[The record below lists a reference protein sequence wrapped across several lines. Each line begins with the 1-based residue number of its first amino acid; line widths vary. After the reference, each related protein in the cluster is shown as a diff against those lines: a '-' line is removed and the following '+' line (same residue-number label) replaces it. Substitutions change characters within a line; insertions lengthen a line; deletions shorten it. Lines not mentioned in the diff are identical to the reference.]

1 MSRVGAVAIGRNEGE
16 RLRRCLETL
25 RTQVDRVVYVDSGS
39 TDGSVALARSLGVPI
54 LELSPDRPFTAAR
67 GRNEG
72 FAALLREGEL
82 DHVQFVDGDCG
93 VDPGWIGAASR
104 VLDSDPSIGIVT
116 GWRTEIHPD
125 RNLFH
130 AMSETEWH
138 RPPGDIAS
146 CGGDMM
152 VRVAAFR
159 AAGGFDPRI
168 ICSED
173 EEFCL
178 RLADRTGLR
187 VHRVPRVMT
196 HHDID
201 MTRLGQWWRRQVR
214 AGHGYA
220 EIGGMYPQHFRRER
234 MRAWSYGLA
243 LPVLALPGALAGQWW
258 VPALVALAYAASW
271 LRTVQGLRRNGLGQA
286 EALGQAGLMTL
297 SKFPSLQG
305 MLTYHLRR
313 LRRAEFLII
322 EYKR

>member
-25 RTQVDRVVYVDSGS
+25 QREVDRLVYVDSGS
-39 TDGSVALARSLGVPI
+39 LDGSVELARSLGVPVV
-54 LELSPDRPFTAAR
+54 ELTPDRPFTAAR

-72 FAALLREGEL
+72 LDALLREGDL
-82 DHVQFVDGDCG
+82 DYVQFVDGDCG
-93 VDPGWIGAASR
+93 VDPGWIEAAAR
-104 VLDSDPSIGIVT
+104 VLDTDPNIGIVT
-116 GWRTEIHPD
+116 GWRTEIYPD

-152 VRVAAFR
+152 VRAEAFQ
-159 AAGGFDPRI
+159 AAGGFDARI

-178 RLADRTGLR
+178 RLAERTGLR
-187 VHRVPRVMT
+187 VHRIPRVMT
-196 HHDID
+196 HHDIG
-201 MTRLGQWWRRQVR
+201 MTRLGEWWRRQVR

-220 EIGGMYPQHFRRER
+220 EIGGIYPGHFRRER
-234 MRAWSYGLA
+234 LRAWAYGLFLPLAA
-243 LPVLALPGALAGQWW
+243 LLGVLAGQWW
-258 VPALVALAYAASW
+258 LSALVVLAYGASW
-271 LRTVQGLRRNGLGQA
+271 LRTAQGLRRGGLGRT
-286 EALGQAGLMTL
+286 EALGQASLITL

-322 EYKR
+322 EYKK

>member
-25 RTQVDRVVYVDSGS
+25 RGEVGRLVYVDSGS
-39 TDGSVALARSLGVPI
+39 SDRSVELARSLGVPVVT
-54 LELSPDRPFTAAR
+54 LTPDRPFTAAR

-72 FAALLREGEL
+72 FDALLRDGPL

-93 VDPGWIGAASR
+93 VDPGWIAAAAR
-104 VLDSDPSIGIVT
+104 VLDEDPSIGIVT
-116 GWRTEIHPD
+116 GWRTEIHPR

-152 VRVAAFR
+152 VRAEAFR

-178 RLADRTGLR
+178 RLTQRTGLR
-187 VHRVPRVMT
+187 VHRIPRVMT

-201 MTRLGQWWRRQVR
+201 MTRLGEWWRRQVR

-220 EIGGMYPQHFRRER
+220 EIGGMYPAHFRRER
-234 MRAWSYGLA
+234 MRAWAYGLVLPLFA
-243 LPVLALPGALAGQWW
+243 LVGVIAGWWWLAGLA
-258 VPALVALAYAASW
+258 VLAYAASW
-271 LRTVQGLRRNGLGQA
+271 LRTAQGLRRGGLPRA
-286 EALGQAGLMTL
+286 DALGQAGLVTL
-297 SKFPSLQG
+297 SKLPSLQG

-313 LRRAEFLII
+313 LRQSEFQII

>member
-1 MSRVGAVAIGRNEGE
+1 MSRLGAVAIGRNEGE

-25 RTQVDRVVYVDSGS
+25 RTQVERLVYVDSGS
-39 TDGSVALARSLGVPI
+39 SDGSVGLARSLGVRVV
-54 LELSPDRPFTAAR
+54 ELTPDKPFTAAR

-72 FAALLREGEL
+72 FDALLRDGEL
-82 DHVQFVDGDCG
+82 DYVQFVDGDCG
-93 VDPGWIGAASR
+93 VDSGWIGAAQR
-104 VLDSDPSIGIVT
+104 TLDADPTIGIVT
-116 GWRTEIHPD
+116 GWRTEIHPR

-130 AMSETEWH
+130 AMCETEWH

-152 VRVAAFR
+152 VRVEAFR
-159 AAGGFDPRI
+159 AAGGFNPRI

-178 RLADRTGLR
+178 RLAERTDQR
-187 VHRVPRVMT
+187 VHRIPRVMT

-201 MTRLGQWWRRQVR
+201 MTRLGEWWRRQVR

-220 EIGGMYPQHFRRER
+220 EIGGMFPQHFRRER
-234 MRAWSYGLA
+234 LRAWGYGLV
-243 LPVLALPGALAGQWW
+243 LPLLALLGGLAGLWW
-258 VPALVALAYAASW
+258 LPALVALAYGASW
-271 LRTVQGLRRNGLGQA
+271 LRTGQGLRQGGLGLGD
-286 EALGQAGLMTL
+286 ALGQAGLMTL

-313 LRRAEFLII
+313 LRRSEFLII
-322 EYKR
+322 EYKK